1 MTGSA
6 LYAGSV
12 FHRRLRPK
20 AHRLR
25 HSLTETLFDI
35 DELAALDRRL
45 RLFSLGRFNLFS
57 FRPQDH
63 GDGSGDLRGWV
74 ERELAAAG
82 APVRG
87 GRIRLLCIPRI
98 LGHAFNPISVWF
110 ADGPDGRPAGIIY
123 QVNNTF
129 GERHSYVIP
138 VEDASGPVVRQA
150 CAKQFHVSP
159 FMDMDMTYRFTVAL
173 PGEAVSIRVDADD
186 ADGPKIQTGF
196 AGRRRA
202 LTDRALLRAFLGQP
216 LMTLKVVAGIG
227 WGALRLWLKGIGYRP
242 KPAPPAEATT
252 RVRRKSSPVGAGGPR
267 SGPERARA
275 GRRASGPSPSDV
287 NRPAAAAP
295 APSVSR
301 LRAEPPSPWG
311 KDPSRRS

>member
-1 MTGSA
+1 MTGSG

-20 AHRLR
+20 AHHLR
-25 HSLTETLFDI
+25 HSLTQILFDI

-45 RLFSLGRFNLFS
+45 RLFSLDRFNLFS
-57 FRPQDH
+57 FRPKDH

-138 VEDASGPVVRQA
+138 VEDGSAPVVRQA
-150 CAKQFHVSP
+150 CAKRFHVSP
-159 FMDMDMTYRFTVAL
+159 FMDMDMTYRFVVAP

-186 ADGPKIQTGF
+186 AEGPKIQTAF
-196 AGRRRA
+196 AGKRRE
-202 LTDRALLRAFLGQP
+202 LTDRALMLAFLGQP

-227 WGALRLWLKGIGYRP
+227 WGALRIWLKGIAYRP

-252 RVRRKSSPVGAGGPR
+252 RVRRNSSPVGGGGPR

-275 GRRASGPSPSDV
+275 GRRASGQSPSDV

-295 APSVSR
+295 GPFR
-301 LRAEPPSPWG
+301 LDAARRATFPIGEGP
-311 KDPSRRS
+311 